1 MGISACVVGKMEIY
15 CADWWKFGKREAL
28 QMKNEVWR
36 MKIEICE
43 RGRGFGNEE
52 PCSGV
57 DCCVGTLFLEQVF
70 QLVFVRVIFVVSE
83 IFQCVS

>member
-1 MGISACVVGKMEIY
+1 MGISACEVGKMEVY
-15 CADWWKFGKREAL
+15 CVDWWKFGKGEAL

-43 RGRGFGNEE
+43 RGRGLGNEE

-57 DCCVGTLFLEQVF
+57 GCCAGTLFLEQVF